1 MPNNPKGNCAMPPTT
16 GPLATLRGLPLE
28 DRAVALA
35 LTVLVER
42 IRSLS
47 KADREDLFELMQA
60 LRKPN
65 TREELEDLL
74 KTMEEILA
82 QVPTTLR
89 EMPLARTGAGGSSL
103 SNWKEFVAKRI
114 RELRSKAKLT
124 QAELAEKAGLPQSHV
139 SRLETAQY
147 SATRMT
153 LEKLA
158 SALGVPLSKL
168 DPSAE

>member
-47 KADREDLFELMQA
+47 KAD
-60 LRKPN
+60 
-65 TREELEDLL
+65 REELEDLL